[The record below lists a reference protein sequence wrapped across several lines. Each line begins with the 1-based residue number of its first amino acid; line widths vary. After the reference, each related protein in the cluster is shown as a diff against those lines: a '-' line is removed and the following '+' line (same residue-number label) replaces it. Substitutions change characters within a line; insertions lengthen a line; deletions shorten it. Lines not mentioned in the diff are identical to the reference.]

1 MDFKIRKTKGL
12 QKTFSHKFHLFN
24 LFFSAKKK
32 TPPHGGAFPE
42 NLGTVLV
49 AIGDGLVIPKMKEF
63 LGRISPVQI
72 GGSGCQRLKVEGG

>member
-1 MDFKIRKTKGL
+1 LPSFFFEKFGKQKVTKSIFP
-12 QKTFSHKFHLFN
+12 QISPFQPLF
-24 LFFSAKKK
+24 LRQKK

-63 LGRISPVQI
+63 LGRISPVVI
-72 GGSGCQRLKVEGG
+72 GLGEC